1 MRLGGASLRTWCVD
15 ERGLTGAEKAL
26 LLCLALAV
34 ILAVGNLVKGGA
46 TGAAGKAAAA
56 LSSGGGL
63 GAEAPK
69 AE

>member
-1 MRLGGASLRTWCVD
+1 MTKITRQFLSDTSGF
-15 ERGLTGAEKAL
+15 EGAEKAL